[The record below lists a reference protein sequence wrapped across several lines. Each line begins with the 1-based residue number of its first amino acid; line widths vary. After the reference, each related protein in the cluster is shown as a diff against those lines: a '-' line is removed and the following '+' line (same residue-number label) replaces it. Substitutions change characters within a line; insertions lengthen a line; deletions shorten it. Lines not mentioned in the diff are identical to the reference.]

1 MYYVHF
7 LRKNT
12 YQSSR
17 RHTLPIA
24 TTARAEDGS
33 GGQERRAPPFDLSL
47 AAGTLAHF
55 WFGPIFE
62 FGRNHNAAR
71 AEDERV
77 GHNLTK
83 YPESPTSAIVYSDRK
98 FIEIPH

>member
-1 MYYVHF
+1 MLTNHHGGTPYP
-7 LRKNT
+7 
-12 YQSSR
+12 SPR
-17 RHTLPIA
+17 RQGR
-24 TTARAEDGS
+24 RAGVENKS
-33 GGQERRAPPFDLSL
+33 GGPRHLDLSL
-47 AAGTLAHF
+47 AAGALAHF

-62 FGRNHNAAR
+62 FGRNHTAAR
-71 AEDERV
+71 AEDGRV